1 MNTKVW
7 KMIFIIEDDNYEE
20 QLPKETFNQIELLG
34 EKDWKPRLIQAVQDE
49 QLTED
54 TIEKYNL
61 NNNEVIDSLTINNII
76 EIFEYDGY
84 IVDYDF
90 INV

>member
-1 MNTKVW
+1 MNTKIW

-20 QLPKETFNQIELLG
+20 WLPKETFRQTELLG

-49 QLTED
+49 QLNED

-61 NNNEVIDSLTINNII
+61 NNKEVINSLTTNNII

-84 IVDYDF
+84 IVDYKF
-90 INV
+90 VNV